1 MKNSETYNLHLR
13 CPMFPK
19 FILLR
24 SMKVTQMLDNDR
36 SIIGTVAITIDI
48 TLKPTLLISVQ
59 EVKVIVNGQ
68 IMMKNSINKTIQRTH
83 APALQPFIRQQR
95 LSLYLLIYVAVH
107 KLQVHGI
114 QFVKTTYVSSFFSS
128 ENQITLKQTNLKKT
142 AQVTNIRI
150 IGKYR
155 YSLMTLVPNT
165 LPSPNSSSS
174 VTPSIISSSSSCLL
188 LSFIDVSS

>member
-1 MKNSETYNLHLR
+1 
-13 CPMFPK
+13 
-19 FILLR
+19 
-24 SMKVTQMLDNDR
+24 MLDNDK

-48 TLKPTLLISVQ
+48 TLKPTLLMSVQ
-59 EVKVIVNGQ
+59 EVKVIVKGQ

-83 APALQPFIRQQR
+83 ALALQPFIRQQR

-107 KLQVHGI
+107 RLHVHGI
-114 QFVKTTYVSSFFSS
+114 QFVKTTYVSSFFSL

-142 AQVTNIRI
+142 AHVTNIRI

-165 LPSPNSSSS
+165 LPSPNSTSS
-174 VTPSIISSSSSCLL
+174 VTPSILSSSSSCLL
-188 LSFIDVSS
+188 LSSFDVSS